1 MNKLFITLSI
11 MMGVVVLSSNYLV
24 QFPINYFGLNEI
36 LTYGAFSYPIAFLI
50 TDLANRS
57 YGKLLARQIV
67 YLGFLIGIIFT
78 LLFSTDFA
86 DLISVRIAIGSGVAF
101 ITAQLLDIQIFDRL
115 RKKEWFVAP
124 LTSSLIGSTVDTF
137 LFFSISFYAT
147 GVPWVTLSLG
157 DLAVKV
163 LVALIMLI
171 PFRMLLKIIKPIK
184 VSNIF
189 DENKNDPILKTK
201 LFNQDLDNPI
211 GIAAGFDKNAEVY
224 NPLFKLGFGFVEVGT
239 VTPLKQYGN
248 EKPRVFRLVEDQALI
263 NRLGFNNHGSD
274 TILNRIK
281 SNKKLGVLGV
291 NVGPNKDSND
301 RLNDY
306 LIGLE
311 KFSEVAD
318 YITINISSPNTEN
331 LRNFHDENKLK
342 DLLTSISE
350 KKKQLKTE
358 IPVAV
363 KISPDINENQ
373 IDLISEILLENE
385 ISAIIISNT
394 SEACRETLQNIQR
407 HQKGGLSGKPIEKKS
422 NLLISKFYNLIKGKI
437 KIIGVGGVDSGK
449 AAYDKFL
456 LGADYVQLYT
466 GMVFQGPNI
475 AGMIKK
481 DLKELLIR
489 DGVKNFTEIVGNK
502 TVS

>member
-1 MNKLFITLSI
+1 MY
-11 MMGVVVLSSNYLV
+11 SN
-24 QFPINYFGLNEI
+24 
-36 LTYGAFSYPIAFLI
+36 
-50 TDLANRS
+50 
-57 YGKLLARQIV
+57 
-67 YLGFLIGIIFT
+67 
-78 LLFSTDFA
+78 
-86 DLISVRIAIGSGVAF
+86 
-101 ITAQLLDIQIFDRL
+101 L
-115 RKKEWFVAP
+115 R
-124 LTSSLIGSTVDTF
+124 SLIFKIDPERAHF
-137 LFFSISFYAT
+137 LAIQ
-147 GVPWVTLSLG
+147 SLK
-157 DLAVKV
+157 LN
-163 LVALIMLI
+163 L
-171 PFRMLLKIIKPIK
+171 

-201 LFNQDLDNPI
+201 LFNRNLDNPI

-331 LRNFHDENKLK
+331 LRNFHEENKLK
-342 DLLTSISE
+342 ELLKSVSE
-350 KKKQLKTE
+350 KKKQLKSE

-363 KISPDINENQ
+363 KISPDISENQ
-373 IDLISEILLENE
+373 IDLISEILLENG

-394 SEACRETLQNIQR
+394 SEASRETLQNIQR

-422 NLLISKFYNLIKGKI
+422 NLLISKFYSLIKGKI

-449 AAYDKFL
+449 SAYDKFL